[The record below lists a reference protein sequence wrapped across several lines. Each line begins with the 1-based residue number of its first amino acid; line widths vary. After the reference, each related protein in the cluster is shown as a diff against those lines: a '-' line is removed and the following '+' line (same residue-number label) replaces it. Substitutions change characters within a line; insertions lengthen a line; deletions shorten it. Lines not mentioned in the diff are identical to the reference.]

1 MEEVDDHQ
9 ETKDVG
15 ALSRMPLGVTRRE
28 TQLTETPETLESRM
42 QANLHVRFGGGPSEK
57 ESTRTT
63 SLVAYPTQDRPVAG
77 RHRAGGAGRGRG
89 RDLRAAAL
97 ADLPL
102 GRQGQQ
108 GRAHVRPACG
118 RG

>member
-63 SLVAYPTQDRPVAG
+63 SLVAYPTPQARRRPPGCRPLPLQPARAVVRLRPRQEVLRPDAGVAG
-77 RHRAGGAGRGRG
+77 
-89 RDLRAAAL
+89 
-97 ADLPL
+97 L
-102 GRQGQQ
+102 G
-108 GRAHVRPACG
+108 
-118 RG
+118 